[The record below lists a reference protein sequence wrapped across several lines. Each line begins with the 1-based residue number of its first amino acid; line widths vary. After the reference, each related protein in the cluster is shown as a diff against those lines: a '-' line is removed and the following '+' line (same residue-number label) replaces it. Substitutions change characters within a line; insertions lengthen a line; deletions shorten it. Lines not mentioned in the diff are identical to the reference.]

1 MTRSRRYLC
10 LLLSVP
16 GLLVIVLPFA
26 GDAAPLD
33 ALRYYDEVGPLLACL
48 AAASLLAIPIALWH
62 VRSLFGAGPSVFEQG
77 VAVALSAAAMSPV
90 YWVAP
95 EFFLWSEGRSL
106 ATELLLLALPFALVL
121 FNVAWLARSLLKKQ
135 PFQVAAERFLVLG
148 YVPNISLAL
157 LLLQDFLRFGAA
169 VAGIACAC
177 CLGMVVLLSADRTPD
192 RDDVDPRA

>member
-1 MTRSRRYLC
+1 MRYLC

-16 GLLVIVLPFA
+16 GLLVIFLPFA
-26 GDAAPLD
+26 YETAPLD
-33 ALRYYDEVGPLLACL
+33 VLRYYGDFTPLVDCL

-90 YWVAP
+90 YWV
-95 EFFLWSEGRSL
+95 RSL
-106 ATELLLLALPFALVL
+106 ATDLPLLALPFALVL

-135 PFQVAAERFLVLG
+135 PFQVVAERFLVLG
-148 YVPNISLAL
+148 YLPNVSLAL
-157 LLLQDFLRFGAA
+157 LLLQDSYRFGAA

-177 CLGMVVLLSADRTPD
+177 CLGMVVLLSADRTPG
-192 RDDVDPRA
+192 RDDVDPHA